1 MKHLNFNIKINK
13 NLKPKM
19 IIQARVNKTNR
30 WYKHS
35 SVPILRILNQ
45 NIQINFD
52 KINKNNNKLT
62 LMISMQIYKNKIKC
76 IIIQDI
82 IVLIKLII
90 INFNTNKMSNINS
103 YHNFKYSN
111 IIINKLMIIMINQ
124 SDISKTIL
132 SSIPANKYI
141 IQQNF
146 EQGIKII
153 IQYENIN
160 ISAQLQNKSDS
171 ENILQLNKSETKLK
185 RRLIKSYNLQ
195 QQIIKA
201 SVSKRESKPATAF
214 LNDQNSKADFPDN
227 NNKYLVQFVQLKI
240 IHNVQI
246 NFLQDS
252 KKLQKERVQEFKR
265 CKFLI
270 PKAKLNFARVCWN
283 NWLFLKENQS

>member
-1 MKHLNFNIKINK
+1 MKHFNFNIKINK

-19 IIQARVNKTNR
+19 IIQARVHKINNR

-45 NIQINFD
+45 NIQIKFD

-62 LMISMQIYKNKIKC
+62 LMISMQIYK
-76 IIIQDI
+76 
-82 IVLIKLII
+82 
-90 INFNTNKMSNINS
+90 NINS